1 MGRHSTGIYKID
13 NSLEIDITYLKK
25 ENLLVK
31 GQTRQGTISW
41 SKRGEVCSSVGIDTS
56 YTETEKYIRLYY
68 VNTDKHGIKKD
79 YDYKVYLTE
88 VDSNLGK
95 GKIVYFLCPATNQ
108 KCRKLYNAYGYQK
121 WKSREGYQNRLY
133 YDIQVASKFDRY
145 NVRFWQLERQIQ
157 NDSKKITDKYNGKK
171 TKRAIKDFTR
181 KLLHERMD
189 VLRWSTAAMPIR
201 LRNELQLHEDLRFN
215 P

>member
-25 ENLLVK
+25 ENLLVT

-41 SKRGEVCSSVGIDTS
+41 SNRGEVCSSVGIITC

-68 VNTDKHGIKKD
+68 VNTDKHYIKTD
-79 YDYKVYLTE
+79 YDYKIYLTE

-95 GKIVYFLCPATNQ
+95 GKIVYFLCPTTNQ

-121 WKSREGYQNRLY
+121 WKSRRGYQNRLY
-133 YDIQVASKFDRY
+133 YDIQVASKFDKY
-145 NVRFWQLERQIQ
+145 NIRFWELDRQIQ
-157 NDSKKITDKYNGKK
+157 NDKRKSTDKYNGRK
-171 TKRAIKDFTR
+171 TKRAIQNFIR
-181 KLLHERMD
+181 KLKRERMD
-189 VLRWSTAAMPIR
+189 ELRWSSAAMPLR
-201 LRNELQLHEDLRFN
+201 LRNELLLHGI
-215 P
+215 